1 MRKSCLKI
9 FAFLTAFIFTQ
20 LIVLPWMSSNE
31 LLPLW
36 ADILVMS
43 AGLVL
48 FLALVD
54 RVTSKLWREDEII
67 D

>member
-9 FAFLTAFIFTQ
+9 VLFLIAFIFTQ
-20 LIVLPWMSSNE
+20 LVMLPWMTKNQ

-43 AGLVL
+43 AGLMF

-54 RVTSKLWREDEII
+54 RLTCNLWRNDELSE
-67 D
+67 

>member
-9 FAFLTAFIFTQ
+9 FVFLTAFIFTQ

-36 ADILVMS
+36 ADILVIS

-48 FLALVD
+48 FLALGD